1 MRVLYFAFFVSL
13 IWFSG
18 ASLSYGQHAQQLQD
32 TLTTLNEVRIVKTI
46 SRDLIVPQTLE
57 GAELQRLNSV
67 DVADALRYFA
77 GVKIKDYGGMGG
89 LKTVDVRHM
98 GTHQVGVFY
107 NGIQLGNAQNGVVDL
122 GKFALDDIESIQLY
136 HGQRSAPLQTAK
148 EYASASALYL
158 QTKRPVFEKKERI
171 QAHIQDKL
179 GSIQWSNPSARIAIK
194 ISENVTTSLSAAY
207 LYSNGNYKFR
217 QKRFN
222 LDGTVAY
229 DTLGYRKNSGI
240 ESFRLI
246 NNWFGQDSKNT
257 WQANLYYYRAHRGL
271 PEAIIKK
278 SDVTIATENNKEKQE
293 DVNVMI
299 QGEWKRQVSP
309 FYQWMIKG
317 KFAYDQLHYTARRT
331 VDFQGEEVTYNPQF
345 DNTYN
350 QQEWYL
356 SASHLFALTPFWTIS
371 LATDL
376 QYNKLNATR
385 LGQETPFAF
394 PERYAFYTVLSTSV
408 DFGALKAQA
417 NILGTF
423 TAEKVQTGYQAPNRS
438 LFTPSVFVQYTPSN
452 YPNFSVHAFYKHLYR
467 LPTFN
472 DLYYTQLGTAHLKP
486 EYTRQVN
493 VGFTQRQ
500 PIHSQL
506 LKEVNLTVS
515 GYYAQVKDK
524 IIASPTSSMMRWMM
538 SNLGKV
544 ENYGLESQLKTH
556 WEPLQGVQAQ
566 LGITYEYTTAKD
578 LSVTPSGKTSY
589 YGDQIPYTPWHSGSA
604 LVGVD
609 YQTWQLNY
617 SFIYVGKRY
626 NGNKNNVQRNELQ
639 PWYTHDINVQ
649 KQFQWKDTTIR
660 LVAEAN
666 NLANQYYEV
675 VTNFPMP
682 GRNFRLTLRVDL

>member
-1 MRVLYFAFFVSL
+1 MRVPYFVFFVGL
-13 IWFSG
+13 IWFS
-18 ASLSYGQHAQQLQD
+18 ATSLSYAQSVQQPLD
-32 TLTTLNEVRIVKTI
+32 TLTTLNEVRIVTTQ
-46 SRDLIVPQTLE
+46 SRDLIAPQTLD
-57 GAELQRLNSV
+57 GVQLQRLNSV
-67 DVADALRYFA
+67 DVADALRYLA

-122 GKFALDDIESIQLY
+122 SKFALDDIEAIQLY
-136 HGQRSAPLQTAK
+136 HGQRSAALQAAK
-148 EYASASALYL
+148 EYASASAVYL
-158 QTKRPVFEKKERI
+158 QTKKPIFKNKAKA
-171 QAHIQDKL
+171 QAHIQYKT
-179 GSIQWSNPSARIAIK
+179 GSIQWSNPSAHLAIK
-194 ISENVTTSLSAAY
+194 VTDNMSTSISTAY

-240 ESFRLI
+240 ESFRLS
-246 NNWFGQDSKNT
+246 NSWFGQNQKNT
-257 WQANLYYYRAHRGL
+257 WQANVYYYRSHRGL

-278 SDVTIATENNKEKQE
+278 SDATLATEKNNEKQE
-293 DVNVMI
+293 DVNVMV

-309 FYQWMIKG
+309 FYHWMIKG
-317 KFAYDQLHYTARRT
+317 KFAYDQLHYTSRKT

-356 SASHLFALTPFWTIS
+356 SASHLFTLTSCWNVS
-371 LATDL
+371 LATDV

-385 LGQETPFAF
+385 VGQETPFAF
-394 PERYAFYTVLSTSV
+394 PERYAFYTVLSTSI
-408 DFGALKAQA
+408 DLGAFKAQA

-423 TAEKVQTGYQAPNRS
+423 TKERVKTGYQAPNRF
-438 LFTPSVFVQYTPSN
+438 LFTPSVFVQLNPWGN
-452 YPNFSVHAFYKHLYR
+452 PNFSLHAFYKHLYR

-486 EYTRQVN
+486 EYTRQVH

-500 PIHSQL
+500 PIKSNL
-506 LKEVNLTVS
+506 LKEVSLTVS
-515 GYYAQVKDK
+515 GYYAEVKDK

-544 ENYGLESQLKTH
+544 ENYGLESQLKTS
-556 WEPLQGVQAQ
+556 WEPLQGVKAQ
-566 LGITYEYTTAKD
+566 LGLTYEYTIAKD
-578 LSVTPSGKTSY
+578 LSVTPSGGTSY

-604 LVGVD
+604 LVGLD
-609 YQTWQLNY
+609 YATWQLNY

-626 NGNKNNVQRNELQ
+626 NGNKNNIQRNELQ
-639 PWYTHDINVQ
+639 PWYTHDLNVQ
-649 KQFQWKDTTIR
+649 KEIQWKNKTIR

>member
-1 MRVLYFAFFVSL
+1 MRVLYFVFFVSL

-18 ASLSYGQHAQQLQD
+18 ASLSYGQHPQQFQD
-32 TLTTLNEVRIVKTI
+32 TLTTLNEVHIVKTT
-46 SRDLIVPQTLE
+46 SRDLIVPQTLA
-57 GAELQRLNSV
+57 GKELERLNSV

-122 GKFALDDIESIQLY
+122 GKFALDDMESIQLY
-136 HGQRSAPLQTAK
+136 NGQRSAPLQAAK
-148 EYASASALYL
+148 EYAAASAVYL
-158 QTKRPVFEKKERI
+158 QTKRPRFEKQEKI
-171 QAHIQDKL
+171 QAHIQYKL
-179 GSIQWSNPSARIAIK
+179 GSIQWVNPAARIAIK
-194 ISENVTTSLSAAY
+194 VNDNISTSISTAY

-240 ESFRLI
+240 ESFRLT
-246 NNWFGQDSKNT
+246 NSWFGQNQKNT
-257 WQANLYYYRAHRGL
+257 WQANVYYYRSHRGL
-271 PEAIIKK
+271 PEAVIKK
-278 SDVTIATENNKEKQE
+278 SEATVATEKNNEKQE
-293 DVNVMI
+293 DVNVMV

-309 FYQWMIKG
+309 FYQWMVKG
-317 KFAYDQLHYTARRT
+317 KFAFDQLHYVSRKT

-356 SASHLFALTPFWTIS
+356 SGTHLFALTPFWTIS
-371 LATDL
+371 LATDI
-376 QYNKLNATR
+376 QYNKLNVTR

-423 TAEKVQTGYQAPNRS
+423 TQEKVKTGYQAPNRS
-438 LFTPSVFVQYTPSN
+438 LFTPSVLVQYSPAN

-493 VGFTQRQ
+493 LRFTQRQ
-500 PIHSQL
+500 PIHTKV
-506 LKEVNLTVS
+506 LKEMSVTVS
-515 GYYAQVKDK
+515 GYYTQVKDK

-566 LGITYEYTTAKD
+566 LGLTYEYTRAKD
-578 LSVTPSGKTSY
+578 LSATPSGKPSY

-604 LVGVD
+604 VVGLD
-609 YQTWQLNY
+609 YATWQLNY

-639 PWYTHDINVQ
+639 PWYTHDINIQ
-649 KQFQWKDTTIR
+649 KEIQWKNKTIR

-666 NLANQYYEV
+666 NLADQYYEV